1 MMFYLIYQNG
11 ENMNNRG
18 ILKNSRKFFN
28 FVDRIQQ
35 ILFFIYYFIE
45 VFHLISVFIVN
56 NENANDKII
65 LKNFRIKIIRYTIV
79 RL

>member
-65 LKNFRIKIIRYTIV
+65 LKNFRIKIIRYTIA

>member
-1 MMFYLIYQNG
+1 MFYLIYQNG